1 MPFFRHEK
9 NTLYQTY
16 AFPGF
21 TPQRQLLGLD
31 GNPDARIIVLK
42 RHQKKHFVR
51 SAVEDIERFTTAKP
65 NGCGTYLAVTCTFTC
80 MWRCAG

>member
-1 MPFFRHEK
+1 MKK

-21 TPQRQLLGLD
+21 TPQKKLLGLD
-31 GNPDARIIVLK
+31 GNSDARIIVLK

-51 SAVEDIERFTTAKP
+51 SAVEDIERFTTAKA
-65 NGCGTYLAVTCTFTC
+65 NYCETYRAVICTSTCT
-80 MWRCAG
+80 WRYAG